1 MNVIKLA
8 AEFGLEFIA
17 KNHGYVSEVNDLF
30 SLMKSEI
37 EEGSSPQSEY
47 ESFVQSVE
55 QLLENN

>member
-17 KNHGYVSEVNDLF
+17 KNPGYVSEVNDLF

-37 EEGSSPQSEY
+37 EEGGSPQSEY

>member
-1 MNVIKLA
+1 MSVIKLA

-17 KNHGYVSEVNDLF
+17 KNPGYVSEVNDLF

-37 EEGSSPQSEY
+37 EEGSSTQSEY

-55 QLLENN
+55 ELLENN

>member
-17 KNHGYVSEVNDLF
+17 KNPGYVSEVNDLF

-37 EEGSSPQSEY
+37 KEGSSPQSEY

-55 QLLENN
+55 QLLKEN

>member
-1 MNVIKLA
+1 MSVIKLA

-17 KNHGYVSEVNDLF
+17 KNPGYVSEVNDLF

-55 QLLENN
+55 

>member
-1 MNVIKLA
+1 MNVIKQD

-17 KNHGYVSEVNDLF
+17 KNPGYVSEVNDLF

-37 EEGSSPQSEY
+37 EEGGSQEHEY